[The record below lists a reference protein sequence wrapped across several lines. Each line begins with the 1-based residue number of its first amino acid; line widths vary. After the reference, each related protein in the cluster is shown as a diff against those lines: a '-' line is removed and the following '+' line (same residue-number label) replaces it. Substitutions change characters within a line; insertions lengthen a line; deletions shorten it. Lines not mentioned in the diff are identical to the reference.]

1 MPLSSA
7 TIFYAT
13 LPVFIIIAL
22 GWLLRFKGKVDAA
35 SDSAIIYLTIYVT
48 YPAFVLHNMIGDPA
62 LRDLRNL
69 LIPAACGAGF
79 MLLGLGIA
87 WVVAPW
93 FGLRERRG
101 RGTFAVACSMQNYG
115 YFPFPILV
123 GLFPDRAWAGTLFV
137 YSLGLELMMWTVG
150 IAVISGSARGAMRAL
165 INPGVITILIGVVIN
180 LLQWESLIPGWSMR
194 LMEMLGNCSFPL
206 GLLIFGTALADFLK
220 EGSWRHGWRTSAGA
234 VLLRLGVLPLLMVMI
249 TVWIAP
255 GEQMNHLVGVQM
267 AMPAAMFSLIFA
279 KHYHGDEPTAMRVI
293 LFTTLVSFITI
304 PFAVQ
309 AALRWLAAP

>member
-13 LPVFIIIAL
+13 LPVFIIVAL
-22 GWLLRFKGKVDAA
+22 GWLLRSKGKVGAE

-62 LRDLRNL
+62 LRDFRNL
-69 LIPAACGAGF
+69 FIPAACGAGF

-87 WVVAPW
+87 WLVAPW
-93 FGLRERRG
+93 FGLRDRRA
-101 RGTFAVACSMQNYG
+101 RRTFSVACSLQNYG
-115 YFPFPILV
+115 YFPFPILA
-123 GLFPDRAWAGTLFV
+123 GLFPDHAWAGTLFV
-137 YSLGLELMMWTVG
+137 FCLGLELMMWTVG
-150 IAVISGSARGAMRAL
+150 IAVISGSARGAVRAL
-165 INPGVITILIGVVIN
+165 FNPGVITILAGVAIN
-180 LLQWESLIPGWSMR
+180 LLQWETHLPGWSMR

-206 GLLIFGTALADFLK
+206 GLLIFGTSLADFLK
-220 EGSWRHGWRTSAGA
+220 EGSWRHEWRTSAGA
-234 VLLRLGVLPLLMVMI
+234 VFLRLGLLPLLMVLI
-249 TVWIAP
+249 TLWIAP
-255 GEQMNHLVGVQM
+255 GEQMNHIVGVQM

-293 LFTTLVSFITI
+293 LFTTLVSFATI

-309 AALRWLAAP
+309 VALRWLASH

>member
-1 MPLSSA
+1 MAISSA

-13 LPVFIIIAL
+13 LPVFIIVAL
-22 GWLLRFKGKVDAA
+22 GWLLRFKGKVGAE

-87 WVVAPW
+87 WMVAPW
-93 FGLRERRG
+93 FGLRERRA
-101 RGTFAVACSMQNYG
+101 RGTFAVACSVQNYG
-115 YFPFPILV
+115 YFPFPILA
-123 GLFPDRAWAGTLFV
+123 GLFPDHAWAGTLFV
-137 YSLGLELMMWTVG
+137 FCLGLEWMIWTVG
-150 IAVISGSARGAMRAL
+150 IAVISGSARGAVRAL
-165 INPGVITILIGVVIN
+165 FNPGVITILIGVAIN
-180 LLQWESLIPGWSMR
+180 LLHWESHLPGWSMR

-206 GLLIFGTALADFLK
+206 GLLIFGTSLADFLK
-220 EGSWRHGWRTSAGA
+220 EGSWRHEWRTSAGA
-234 VLLRLGVLPLLMVMI
+234 VFLRLGLLPLLMVLI
-249 TVWIAP
+249 TLWIAP
-255 GEQMNHLVGVQM
+255 GVQMNHIVGVQM

-293 LFTTLVSFITI
+293 LFTTLVSFATI

-309 AALRWLAAP
+309 AALRWLTVH